1 MIRISPRGFGSNTY
15 VLTEDGVHAIVI
27 DPAQPRVEKELDKL
41 GRICIPKD
49 MRNALG
55 LEREVEIVMTT
66 DGILIQNPGYVLVKK
81 EKDAP

>member
-1 MIRISPRGFGSNTY
+1 MERI
-15 VLTEDGVHAIVI
+15 GVK
-27 DPAQPRVEKELDKL
+27 KELDKL

-55 LEREVEIVMTT
+55 LERDVEIVMTT